1 MEPIRVSE
9 NGHVIEYR
17 LDDLIKFHGF
27 QFHCGLTI
35 AYRAMQ
41 AALPELSDD
50 RCPDRRG
57 ITVGAAFQGPG
68 ARDAIEMVTRAVS
81 DQRFDDY
88 RGQHVGQEAP
98 TGHFAFEFRYGER
111 TVCAVMRP
119 GHVEDEFIA
128 LAKTV
133 NRSDEQQKKFA
144 VVRAAMI
151 DHMRAT
157 PASDLFE
164 TLLASEAR
172 PD

>member
-1 MEPIRVSE
+1 
-9 NGHVIEYR
+9 
-17 LDDLIKFHGF
+17 
-27 QFHCGLTI
+27 
-35 AYRAMQ
+35 
-41 AALPELSDD
+41 
-50 RCPDRRG
+50 
-57 ITVGAAFQGPG
+57 
-68 ARDAIEMVTRAVS
+68 
-81 DQRFDDY
+81 
-88 RGQHVGQEAP
+88 
-98 TGHFAFEFRYGER
+98 
-111 TVCAVMRP
+111 MRP